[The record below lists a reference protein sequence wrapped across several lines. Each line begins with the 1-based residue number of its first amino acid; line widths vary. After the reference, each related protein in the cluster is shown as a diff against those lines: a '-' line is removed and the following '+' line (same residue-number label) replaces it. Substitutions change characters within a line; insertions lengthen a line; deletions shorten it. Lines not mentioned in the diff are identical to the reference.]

1 MKKKVVVLEIKEM
14 PKNCEWCPLNTSC
27 HWARAF
33 YSYEERPGICPLKE
47 IEIEEDEWGDYLMNL
62 VIVES
67 PTKDLC

>member
-47 IEIEEDEWGDYLMNL
+47 IEIEEDE
-62 VIVES
+62 
-67 PTKDLC
+67 